1 MNMAPLFKPD
11 PKFDLV
17 LERVVEAPRELLW
30 AAWTKPEHVKE
41 WFTPKPWIITPDGTE
56 VNDRHC
62 CYLDIVPNE
71 RLVWTD
77 ALLPGYR
84 PSGDPF
90 ITAVIALQPEGK
102 STRYTA
108 TAIHRDEATRK
119 NHEEMGFFDGWGTVA
134 DQLAGYVKTI

>member
-1 MNMAPLFKPD
+1 MQS
-11 PKFDLV
+11 
-17 LERVVEAPRELLW
+17 
-30 AAWTKPEHVKE
+30 
-41 WFTPKPWIITPDGTE
+41 PDGKE

-84 PSGDPF
+84 PSGEPF
-90 ITAVIALQPEGK
+90 ITAVISLQPDGRG
-102 STRYTA
+102 TRYTA
-108 TAIHRDEATRK
+108 TAIHRDEATRN

-134 DQLAGYVKTI
+134 DQLAAYVKTI